1 MSCQP
6 QYPRAGFLGT
16 AAAGL
21 LLAFNVMGADT
32 ASAPIP
38 LLMAPAALADTQRQ
52 QHTPLPDRVS
62 EALAAAQRFRMV
74 QINPQAL
81 TPDTLT
87 KGSSLYLGLFD
98 DVHLWAVIDRV
109 ATDINGVRS
118 VRGRIQDSEH
128 GTVLLSIKDGRILAT
143 ISLPERQQ
151 EYIISDFGQKVGH
164 VVQDIDPDLKG
175 VLESGPALLPPDLP
189 AQQKALQNR
198 PGASAD
204 TPATID
210 LMIVYTPAAR
220 QWASSNATSI
230 QHVIDQT
237 MQRNQLALDN
247 SQLGITMNLVHAAEI
262 NYTES
267 GDSGTDLYR
276 LTFHAG
282 YDPWGYEST
291 PRYMEEVQA
300 WRDTYGADV
309 VTLLAKVEDT
319 GGLGWLLNTE
329 QGRPQLAFN
338 LNRVQQAHWTYTV
351 IHEIGHNMGAHH
363 HKAQNFQP
371 GPGLYPYSGGWRWT
385 GQDNARYCSIMTYES
400 GSYFSDGRDHVRVPY
415 FSSPNI
421 SYQGVATGQATNGD
435 NARTLM
441 NTKAIVAA
449 YRNASVTLPA
459 APSNLTATASSPTQ
473 VKLSWKDNSNNETG
487 FKIERQIGAQG
498 VWTQIATSATNT
510 TGYANTGLTAGQSYR
525 YRVRATNSAG
535 NSAYS
540 NVVAITPQAV
550 SRPDFVV
557 TAITLTPANPAPN
570 TLFSATVTI
579 RNQGTAAGNGGWLD
593 VWTHRATAAT
603 CGVEGNQYKAVG
615 TLAVGQVKT
624 LSFSGLRA
632 ARAAGTKTF
641 RAYVDSFCR
650 VTELNEGN
658 NQAVKGYQVK

>member
-6 QYPRAGFLGT
+6 QHPRAGLVSL

-32 ASAPIP
+32 ASSPIP
-38 LLMAPAALADTQRQ
+38 LLMAPAALADQNA
-52 QHTPLPDRVS
+52 PLPDRVS

-81 TPDTLT
+81 TPDSLT

-164 VVQDIDPDLKG
+164 VVQDVDPDLKD
-175 VLESGPALLPPDLP
+175 VLESGPDLLPPDLP
-189 AQQKALQNR
+189 AQKKALQNR
-198 PGASAD
+198 PDASAD

-220 QWASSNATSI
+220 QWANSSATSI

-247 SQLGITMNLVHAAEI
+247 SQLGITMNLVHTAEI

-276 LTFHAG
+276 LTFHAE
-282 YDPWGYEST
+282 YDPWGMEGT
-291 PRYMEEVQA
+291 PRYMEEVHA

-309 VTLLAKVEDT
+309 VSLLARVEDT
-319 GGLGWLLNTE
+319 GGLGWQLNTE
-329 QGRPQLAFN
+329 QGWQQLAFN
-338 LNRVQQAHWTYTV
+338 LNRVQQAHNTYTV

-371 GPGLYPYSGGWRWT
+371 GPGLYSYSGGWRWT
-385 GQDNARYCSIMTYES
+385 GQDSARYCSIMTYES

-421 SYQGVATGQATNGD
+421 SYQGVATGQATDGD

-441 NTKAIVAA
+441 NTKATVAA
-449 YRNASVTLPA
+449 YRVSSATPPPA
-459 APSNLTATASSPTQ
+459 VPSDLTATAASATAIN
-473 VKLSWKDNSNNETG
+473 LSWTDNSDNETG
-487 FKIERQIGAQG
+487 FKIERKTGTNG
-498 VWTQIATSATNT
+498 SWSQIATTAANATSHT
-510 TGYANTGLTAGQSYR
+510 NTGLTAGQTYL

-540 NVVAITPQAV
+540 NVVTITPQAV
-550 SRPDFVV
+550 KRADFVV

-570 TLFSATVTI
+570 TLFSATVTVK
-579 RNQGTAAGNGGWLD
+579 NQGTAAGDGGWLD
-593 VWTHRATAAT
+593 VWTHRAAAAT
-603 CGVEGNQYKAVG
+603 CGVEGNQYKTVG

-624 LSFSGLRA
+624 LTFSGLRA
-632 ARAAGTKTF
+632 ARAAGAKTF

-650 VTELNEGN
+650 VTELNDGN
-658 NQAVKGYQVK
+658 NQAIRSYQVQ

>member
-6 QYPRAGFLGT
+6 QHPRVGLISL

-32 ASAPIP
+32 AFSPIP
-38 LLMAPAALADTQRQ
+38 LLMAPAALADQNA
-52 QHTPLPDRVS
+52 PLPDRVS

-81 TPDTLT
+81 TPDSLT

-164 VVQDIDPDLKG
+164 VVQDVDPDLKG
-175 VLESGPALLPPDLP
+175 VLESGPAILPPDLP
-189 AQQKALQNR
+189 AQKKALQNR
-198 PGASAD
+198 PDASAD

-220 QWASSNATSI
+220 QWANSSATSI

-282 YDPWGYEST
+282 YDPWGMEGT
-291 PRYMEEVQA
+291 PRYMEEVHA

-309 VTLLAKVEDT
+309 VSLLARVEDT
-319 GGLGWLLNTE
+319 GGLGWQLNTE
-329 QGRPQLAFN
+329 QGWQQLAFN
-338 LNRVQQAHWTYTV
+338 LNRVQQAHNTYTV

-371 GPGLYPYSGGWRWT
+371 GPGLYSYSGGWRWT
-385 GQDNARYCSIMTYES
+385 GQDSARYCSIMTYES

-415 FSSPNI
+415 FSSPSI
-421 SYQGVATGQATNGD
+421 SYQGVATGQATDGD

-441 NTKAIVAA
+441 NTKATVAA
-449 YRNASVTLPA
+449 YRVSSATPPPA
-459 APSNLTATASSPTQ
+459 VPSDLTATAASATAIN
-473 VKLSWKDNSNNETG
+473 LSWTDNSDNETG
-487 FKIERQIGAQG
+487 FKIERKTGTNG
-498 VWTQIATSATNT
+498 SWSQIATTAANATSHT
-510 TGYANTGLTAGQSYR
+510 NTGLTAGQTYL

-540 NVVAITPQAV
+540 NVVTITPQAV
-550 SRPDFVV
+550 KRADFVV
-557 TAITLTPANPAPN
+557 TGITLTPANPAPN
-570 TLFSATVTI
+570 TLFSATVTVK
-579 RNQGTAAGNGGWLD
+579 NQGTAAGNGGWLD
-593 VWTHRATAAT
+593 AWTHRAAAAG

-615 TLAVGQVKT
+615 TLAAGQVKT
-624 LSFSGLRA
+624 LTFSGLRA
-632 ARAAGTKTF
+632 ARAAGNKTF
-641 RAYVDSFCR
+641 RAYVESFCR

-658 NQAVKGYQVK
+658 NQAIKSYQVQ